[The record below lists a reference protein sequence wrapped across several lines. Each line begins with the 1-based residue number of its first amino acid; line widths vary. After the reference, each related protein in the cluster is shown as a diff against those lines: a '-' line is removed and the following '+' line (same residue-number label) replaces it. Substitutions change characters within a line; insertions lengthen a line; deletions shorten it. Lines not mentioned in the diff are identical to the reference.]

1 MFFLLPGKPVKSLA
15 DGDCL
20 FSSAS
25 IAICGTNSMV
35 TELRVRTCIEM
46 SMNKPYYMQ
55 LPNVKDIINTS
66 PDFDHAASE
75 CATSKTFSSMWAVY
89 ALSSASAYV
98 TGVCTNQSL
107 DTDSAGGNPL

>member
-1 MFFLLPGKPVKSLA
+1 
-15 DGDCL
+15 
-20 FSSAS
+20 
-25 IAICGTNSMV
+25 
-35 TELRVRTCIEM
+35 M

-89 ALSSASAYV
+89 ALSSASAYTIDV
-98 TGVCTNQSL
+98 IYPAVNGPDDFGPQALNVQCTPRQ
-107 DTDSAGGNPL
+107 GNRIKQDHINHVDELCRVEEERKK